1 MCIYILCIY
10 IYIRSILYIYIYIY
24 LYAFYVY
31 IYIYIRSIYFRE
43 SHWMRRVALVAAAEG
58 ASAAAAAAAAVEL
71 TGPAGARQLP
81 GPVRPPTEYRK
92 RRADESKIQ
101 SINQSI

>member
-1 MCIYILCIY
+1 
-10 IYIRSILYIYIYIY
+10 
-24 LYAFYVY
+24 
-31 IYIYIRSIYFRE
+31 
-43 SHWMRRVALVAAAEG
+43 MRRVALVAAAEG
-58 ASAAAAAAAAVEL
+58 ASAAAAAAAVEL